1 MNCRRL
7 QTAIGEQAAIEG
19 DKFRACRTLW
29 ERLVIRRSELRVGI
43 LEISM
48 IDQSAQARLLGMV
61 EVNRLECEVVDLPRR
76 LHKVDE
82 ELSP

>member
-1 MNCRRL
+1 M
-7 QTAIGEQAAIEG
+7 
-19 DKFRACRTLW
+19 
-29 ERLVIRRSELRVGI
+29 IRRSELRVGI